1 MKNFFI
7 CLFSINIFFLL
18 RMFYSM
24 YNELSQKKTGFN
36 LYQSRHYAY
45 KTYSVK
51 TWFLKILSLPVEL
64 EPLEPVA
71 EVGGLNG
78 LRVVGWQANVTATQ
92 VLEIDR

>member
-1 MKNFFI
+1 MW
-7 CLFSINIFFLL
+7 
-18 RMFYSM
+18 Y
-24 YNELSQKKTGFN
+24 
-36 LYQSRHYAY
+36 
-45 KTYSVK
+45 VVV
-51 TWFLKILSLPVEL
+51 PVEL